1 MKLSEFN
8 KIMNRL
14 NFPERFIKIGR
25 LVYTTINHETG
36 AKILVGFY
44 LDSSID
50 KNSFFVQYFVQCLY
64 VPFGTYN
71 FSLGD
76 RIGNYWGIDDVDYLN
91 NELKRFGKF
100 YSLNSFEDFIPY
112 LENNIFYGNEIGR
125 TQYFAFTYFIQKDFV
140 RSLLYLNEII
150 NLKSHSNSEWFKEEI
165 LSAEFMKNCIEKH
178 NYNDGLEQLIKWQ
191 LHTMKSLKLKV

>member
-14 NFPERFIKIGR
+14 NFPESFIKIGR
-25 LVYTTINHETG
+25 LVYTTLNHETG

-50 KNSFFVQYFVQCLY
+50 KNSFFVQYFVQSLY

-76 RIGNYWGIDDVDYLN
+76 RIGNYWGIDDVDYIN

-125 TQYFAFTYFIQKDFV
+125 TQYFAFTYFIQKDFE

-150 NLKSHSNSEWFKEEI
+150 NLKSHSNPEWFKEEI
-165 LSAEFMKNCIEKH
+165 LSAKFIKNCIENH
-178 NYNDGLEQLIKWQ
+178 NYNDGIEQLIKWQ